1 VIGILFVLPV
11 IATTMSGGWGTIVNA
26 LLPSNAGGAILSTRA
41 AHASLSPWSGL
52 GLFALYT
59 LVMLGAGTVLFERR
73 DM

>member
-1 VIGILFVLPV
+1 
-11 IATTMSGGWGTIVNA
+11 VNA